1 MIGAPECVHMLPMH
15 PKDVA
20 DNGDF
25 HYAVLGLKAASD
37 HSKPS
42 AEARRFLDEKT
53 GPDAP
58 RVYRNAIVLVVP
70 SRDGLEAAR
79 SAVRDYLGWEEVTR
93 QLKDQD
99 LDTTRDSTL
108 ATNRDKA
115 RKNIP
120 GAIAQAYSIV
130 VAVSPRN
137 EVEAC
142 RITVGDGPL
151 FSQIKANPSSR
162 IQDTP
167 VDAQALL
174 PGGPYDL
181 WRESEPSRRV
191 KDLVGAF
198 AQLPRLPK
206 MLNRQAIMDTLVA
219 GCADGLFVLRLT
231 RPDRS
236 VRTFWRERPD
246 EIALS
251 EPGLEAVLPEHATL
265 GEIPSGLL
273 VPGELP
279 GLWEKPEIS
288 VQDVHAYFAG
298 GQVVKIK
305 REGYDDVLTIP
316 GAESNTVDATI
327 RTAVKDGRLWLVA
340 GSAGFCGEEI
350 PAGVLTSDAL
360 LLAPPQ
366 PVSVMSLL
374 PANLADAWR
383 EEVTTALAL
392 SLTLSKKQGKP
403 LPWSVVSKAIAGA
416 LSAHYLARTIDSGP
430 WPCDYAGAQTVK
442 LRLPQ
447 TAPVIPLPPSPPPP
461 PPSGRMVA
469 EADLEPRQIQ
479 DLADQIPAITKAAV
493 GLGLKIHVRIEVG
506 EKMQPSAEAVKKINQ
521 ALKEV
526 ADNLTLE

>member
-1 MIGAPECVHMLPMH
+1 M
-15 PKDVA
+15 
-20 DNGDF
+20 
-25 HYAVLGLKAASD
+25 
-37 HSKPS
+37 
-42 AEARRFLDEKT
+42 
-53 GPDAP
+53 
-58 RVYRNAIVLVVP
+58 
-70 SRDGLEAAR
+70 
-79 SAVRDYLGWEEVTR
+79 
-93 QLKDQD
+93 
-99 LDTTRDSTL
+99 
-108 ATNRDKA
+108 
-115 RKNIP
+115 
-120 GAIAQAYSIV
+120 

-137 EVEAC
+137 EVEAF

-151 FSQIKANPSSR
+151 FTQIKANPSSR

-246 EIALS
+246 DVALS
-251 EPGLEAVLPEHATL
+251 EPGIEAVLPEHATL
-265 GEIPSGLL
+265 SEIPSNLL
-273 VPGELP
+273 IPGELP

-288 VQDVHAYFAG
+288 VQDVHTYFAG
-298 GQVVKIK
+298 GHVVKIK

-316 GAESNTVDATI
+316 GAESDTVDSAI

-350 PAGVLTSDAL
+350 PAGLLTGDAL

-366 PVSVMSLL
+366 PIFVMSLL
-374 PANLADAWR
+374 PANLSDAWS
-383 EEVTTALAL
+383 EGVTTALAL
-392 SLTLSKKQGKP
+392 SLALSRKQGKP
-403 LPWSVVSKAIAGA
+403 LPWPVVSKAIQGA
-416 LSAHYLARTIDSGP
+416 LSARYLERTIDSGF

-442 LRLPQ
+442 LRVPQ
-447 TAPVIPLPPSPPPP
+447 GATPPPPPPPSPPPP
-461 PPSGRMVA
+461 GQMVA

-479 DLADQIPAITKAAV
+479 DLADQMPAITKAAV

-506 EKMQPSAEAVKKINQ
+506 EKTQPSAEAVKKINQ

-526 ADNLTLE
+526 SDGFSVE